1 MPVVGVILAAGAGS
15 RFGGVKLAAL
25 LDGRPVLEHVV
36 EAAWSAGLD
45 PVIVVVG
52 PNSDL
57 RPQGARIVVNDH
69 PERGLSSSL
78 KVGVAAIPDDASVA
92 VILLGDQPLVPSA
105 TIQAL
110 VAAAEAAPG
119 YAAVPLYVGGGG
131 PNPVALT
138 RGLFPL
144 AAEATGDRGIGPILA
159 DRPELVIEVPVEGSN
174 PDVDTQADLERVRD
188 IASRRIVPRT

>member
-1 MPVVGVILAAGAGS
+1 MAAAIVLAAGAGS
-15 RFGGVKLAAL
+15 RFGGGKLAAL

-36 EAAWSAGLD
+36 EAARSAGLD

-52 PNSDL
+52 PSSDL
-57 RPQGARIVVNDH
+57 RPQGARMVVNDH

-78 KVGVAAIPDDASVA
+78 QVGVAAIPDVASVA
-92 VILLGDQPLVPSA
+92 VILLGDQPLVLPA
-105 TIQAL
+105 TIEAL

-119 YAAVPLYVGGGG
+119 YAAVPLYVDGGG

-138 RGLFPL
+138 RSLFPL
-144 AAEATGDRGIGPILA
+144 AAEATGDRGIGPLLA

-174 PDVDTQADLERVRD
+174 PDVDTRADLERVRG